1 MKKLLIFAAAA
12 LMAVGCSSSTKYT
25 LAGKVSNLTGN
36 IEILDPATGD
46 VLGSSAI
53 AEDGSFSISG
63 EVEAPAQVYLG
74 ADGQP
79 FLAFFLE
86 AGKLQ
91 VVEDGEMVIV
101 KGTAANDAAAEVS
114 ARQRVIEEKFYDEA
128 TTDEEKEALLEEY
141 EAIEIEAM
149 ESNLGNLYGLSLL
162 QSASYGMSSDGIIAA
177 YEKLAPELQEMDSAK
192 ALRERADVLKLTEP
206 GNSYIEI
213 KQPAPDGKEIALS
226 EVIAKNKYVLLDFW
240 ASWCGPCMAEVPY
253 MLEDYAEY
261 KDKGFEI
268 FGVSLDRSAEDWK
281 QCIEDNKLD
290 WVHVST
296 VTYWDNAAA
305 KAYGVNSIP
314 TNFLIDAQ
322 GKIVAKNLRGEA
334 LAEKLA
340 ELLN

>member
-1 MKKLLIFAAAA
+1 MIIAATALL
-12 LMAVGCSSSTKYT
+12 AVSCSSSSSYT
-25 LAGKVSNLTGN
+25 LTGKLSNVTGN
-36 IEILDPATGD
+36 IEILNPSTGD
-46 VLGSSAI
+46 VMGQSAI
-53 AEDGSFSISG
+53 AEDGTFTIEGS
-63 EVEAPAQVYLG
+63 VETPAQVYLG

-86 AGKLQ
+86 AGKLN
-91 VVEDGEMVIV
+91 VVEDGDMVIV

-128 TTDEEKEALLEEY
+128 TTDAEKEALLEEY
-141 EAIEIEAM
+141 EAIEAEAM
-149 ESNLGNLYGLSLL
+149 ESNLDNLFGLSLL
-162 QSASYGMSSDGIIAA
+162 QSASYSMTGDEIIAA

-213 KQPAPDGKEIALS
+213 KQPAPDGTEIALS
-226 EVIAKNKYVLLDFW
+226 EVVAKNKYILLDFW

-253 MLEDYAEY
+253 MVEDYAKY
-261 KDKGFEI
+261 KEKGFEI

-296 VTYWDNAAA
+296 VTYWDNEAA

-314 TNFLIDAQ
+314 TNFLID
-322 GKIVAKNLRGEA
+322 GNGTIVAKNLRGEA

-340 ELLN
+340 ELLD